1 MRIQLQNGI
10 KALFIVAIPV
20 CLASCSGKKSDDS
33 KAVAE
38 DHNEAKF
45 DKAEEKDAQF
55 LVDAA
60 SINMEEIRL
69 GELAQK
75 SGTMAEVKQLGKEMQ
90 NDHSKALAAVKDL
103 ASKKSVT
110 LPADLPQ
117 DAYDSY
123 KKLVDKKPGADFD
136 KEFCDMMVD
145 GHKKAIDK
153 FEKAAED
160 GKDSDIRSWASSMLP
175 ALRGHLDHAMVCQEN
190 CKKMSSKK

>member
-1 MRIQLQNGI
+1 MKIQLKGGI
-10 KALFIVAIPV
+10 KALFIAAIAV
-20 CLASCSGKKSDDS
+20 CVASCSAKKSDDS

-38 DHNEAKF
+38 EHNDAKF

-75 SGTMAEVKQLGKEMQ
+75 NGTMADVKQLGREMQ
-90 NDHSKALAAVKDL
+90 NDHSKALTGVKDL
-103 ASKKSVT
+103 ATKKSVT
-110 LPADLPQ
+110 LPTDLPQ

-123 KKLVDKKPGADFD
+123 KKLADKKQGADFD
-136 KEFCDMMVD
+136 KEYCDMMVD

-153 FEKAAED
+153 FEKAAAD
-160 GKDSDIRSWASSMLP
+160 GKDSDIRSWANSMLP
-175 ALRGHLDHAMVCQEN
+175 SLRAHLDHAMVCQEN
-190 CKKMSSKK
+190 CKKVKSK